1 MIEEAQQRTRERIR
15 DRLQE
20 RMGVSKMD
28 IPKLVKASG
37 VSRAMIYK
45 ILNCTSSA
53 TTDTLT
59 ALASALEIPLSVLVP

>member
-20 RMGVSKMD
+20 RMRVSRMD
-28 IPKLVKASG
+28 IPKLVTASG

-53 TTDTLT
+53 SSDTLT
-59 ALASALEIPLSVLVP
+59 LLAAALEIPEAVLLS